1 MKTEFLVAFTGVAGT
16 LIGVWLGSFLSDK
29 TSKRILFEQAKSEF
43 INSFSNT
50 IIKLN
55 ASIKERGIG
64 EPTSVLENDYL
75 LHYSAYLK
83 LLAST
88 PDNKHSDIESAWSS
102 YTKNEDDELI
112 EEQELYRFSH
122 TLMAKNDEEM
132 QMLARKHVN
141 RLVFSIKKT

>member
-1 MKTEFLVAFTGVAGT
+1 MKTEVLAAITGITGT
-16 LIGVWLGSFLSDK
+16 LIGAWLGSFLSDK
-29 TSKRILFEQAKSEF
+29 TSKKILFEQAKSEF

-55 ASIKERGIG
+55 SSIKEHGTG
-64 EPTSVLENDYL
+64 ESTTTLESDYL

-88 PDNKHSDIESAWSS
+88 PNNKHSSIVSAWSN
-102 YTKNEDDELI
+102 YTQNEDYELI
-112 EEQELYRFSH
+112 EEQEIYRFAH

-141 RLVFSIKKT
+141 RLISEIKKA